1 MKNMN
6 NARYLL
12 GALAAAAIAVA
23 LGGCAAAV
31 VGGAVAGGMV
41 ATDRRSTGA
50 QVDDQNIELRASSS
64 LSGTFGERSHINV
77 TSYNAQV
84 LITGEVLT
92 EQDKQQAQQI
102 VGKVPGVRSVV
113 NELGVMPV
121 TSFSQRSEDS
131 LITAKV
137 KASMVDASDVFG
149 TLFKV
154 VTERNTVYLM
164 GRVTQAEA
172 NRATEIARSTS
183 GVQRVVRVLEIVTEA
198 QLQPPP
204 PTPATPA
211 TPSAAPAS
219 APKS

>member
-1 MKNMN
+1 
-6 NARYLL
+6 
-12 GALAAAAIAVA
+12 
-23 LGGCAAAV
+23 
-31 VGGAVAGGMV
+31 
-41 ATDRRSTGA
+41 
-50 QVDDQNIELRASSS
+50 
-64 LSGTFGERSHINV
+64 
-77 TSYNAQV
+77 
-84 LITGEVLT
+84 
-92 EQDKQQAQQI
+92 
-102 VGKVPGVRSVV
+102 
-113 NELGVMPV
+113 MPV

-154 VTERNTVYLM
+154 VTERSTVYLM

-204 PTPATPA
+204 PTPATP
-211 TPSAAPAS
+211 SAAPAS

>member
-1 MKNMN
+1 MKNTRP
-6 NARYLL
+6 ARRLA
-12 GALAAAAIAVA
+12 GALAVAAIAAA

-31 VGGAVAGGMV
+31 VGGAVATGMV

-50 QVDDQNIELRASSS
+50 QLDDQNIELRAASS
-64 LSGTFGERSHINV
+64 LSGTFGDRAHINV
-77 TSYNAQV
+77 TSFNAKV
-84 LITGEVLT
+84 LITGEVAT
-92 EQDKQQAQQI
+92 EADRQQAFQI
-102 VGKVPGVRSVV
+102 VSQVQGVRSVV
-113 NELGVMPV
+113 NELAVMPV
-121 TSFSQRSEDS
+121 TSLSQRSSDA

-164 GRVTQAEA
+164 GRVTQVEA
-172 NRATEIARSTS
+172 NRATEIARSVS

-198 QLQPPP
+198 ELKPPP

-211 TPSAAPAS
+211 SS

>member
-1 MKNMN
+1 MKHKRPVRRL
-6 NARYLL
+6 A
-12 GALAAAAIAVA
+12 GALAVAAIAAA

-31 VGGAVAGGMV
+31 VGGAVATGMV

-50 QVDDQNIELRASSS
+50 QLDDQNIELRAASS
-64 LSGTFGERSHINV
+64 LSGTFGDRAHINV
-77 TSYNAQV
+77 TSFNAKV
-84 LITGEVLT
+84 LITGEVAT
-92 EQDKQQAQQI
+92 EADKQQAFQI
-102 VGKVPGVRSVV
+102 VSQVQGVRSVV
-113 NELGVMPV
+113 NELAVMPV
-121 TSFSQRSEDS
+121 TSLSQRSSDS

-164 GRVTQAEA
+164 GRVTQVEA
-172 NRATEIARSTS
+172 NRATEIARSVS

-198 QLQPPP
+198 ELKPPP

-211 TPSAAPAS
+211 SS

>member
-1 MKNMN
+1 MKHKRPVRRL
-6 NARYLL
+6 A
-12 GALAAAAIAVA
+12 GALAVAAIAAA

-31 VGGAVAGGMV
+31 VGGAVATGMV

-50 QVDDQNIELRASSS
+50 QLDDQNIELRAASS
-64 LSGTFGERSHINV
+64 LSGTFGDRAHINV
-77 TSYNAQV
+77 TSFNAKV
-84 LITGEVLT
+84 LITGEVAT
-92 EQDKQQAQQI
+92 EADKQQAFQI
-102 VGKVPGVRSVV
+102 VSQVQGVRSVV
-113 NELGVMPV
+113 NELAVMPV
-121 TSFSQRSEDS
+121 TSLSQRSSDA

-172 NRATEIARSTS
+172 NRATEIARGVS

-198 QLQPPP
+198 ELKPPP

-211 TPSAAPAS
+211 SS

>member
-1 MKNMN
+1 MKNTRP
-6 NARYLL
+6 ARRLA
-12 GALAAAAIAVA
+12 GALAVAAIAAA

-31 VGGAVAGGMV
+31 VGGAVATGMV

-50 QVDDQNIELRASSS
+50 QLDDQNIELRAASS
-64 LSGTFGERSHINV
+64 LSGTFGDRAHINV
-77 TSYNAQV
+77 TSFNAKV
-84 LITGEVLT
+84 LITGEVAT
-92 EQDKQQAQQI
+92 EADRQQAFQI
-102 VGKVPGVRSVV
+102 VSQVQGVRSVV
-113 NELGVMPV
+113 NELAVMPV
-121 TSFSQRSEDS
+121 TSLSQRSSDS

-164 GRVTQAEA
+164 GRVTQVEA
-172 NRATEIARSTS
+172 NRATEIARSVS

-198 QLQPPP
+198 ELKPPP

-211 TPSAAPAS
+211 SS

>member
-1 MKNMN
+1 MKNLN
-6 NARYLL
+6 HARYLA
-12 GALAAAAIAVA
+12 GALAAAMVAIA
-23 LGGCAAAV
+23 LGGCAAAM

-50 QVDDQNIELRASSS
+50 QLDDQNIELRAASN
-64 LSGTFGERSHINV
+64 LSGTFGDRAHINV

-84 LITGEVLT
+84 LITGEVPT
-92 EQDKQQAQQI
+92 EVDKQLALQI
-102 VGKVPGVRSVV
+102 VSKVPGVRSVV
-113 NELGVMPV
+113 NDLGVMPP
-121 TSFSQRSEDS
+121 TSFSQRSADS
-131 LITAKV
+131 LITAQV
-137 KASMVDASDVFG
+137 KAGLLDASDVFG

-204 PTPATPA
+204 PTPATP
-211 TPSAAPAS
+211 SAAPAS

>member
-1 MKNMN
+1 MKNTRP
-6 NARYLL
+6 ARRLA
-12 GALAAAAIAVA
+12 GALAVAAIAAA

-31 VGGAVAGGMV
+31 VGGAVATGMV

-50 QVDDQNIELRASSS
+50 QLDDQNIELRAASS
-64 LSGTFGERSHINV
+64 LSGTFGDRAHINV
-77 TSYNAQV
+77 TSFNAKV
-84 LITGEVLT
+84 LITGEVAT
-92 EQDKQQAQQI
+92 EADKQQAFQI
-102 VGKVPGVRSVV
+102 VSQVQGVRSVV
-113 NELGVMPV
+113 NELAVMPV
-121 TSFSQRSEDS
+121 TSMSQRSSDA

-164 GRVTQAEA
+164 GRVTQVEA
-172 NRATEIARSTS
+172 NRATEIARSVS

-198 QLQPPP
+198 ELKPPP

-211 TPSAAPAS
+211 SS

>member
-1 MKNMN
+1 
-6 NARYLL
+6 
-12 GALAAAAIAVA
+12 
-23 LGGCAAAV
+23 
-31 VGGAVAGGMV
+31 
-41 ATDRRSTGA
+41 
-50 QVDDQNIELRASSS
+50 
-64 LSGTFGERSHINV
+64 
-77 TSYNAQV
+77 NAQV

-154 VTERNTVYLM
+154 VTERSTVYLM

-204 PTPATPA
+204 PTPATP
-211 TPSAAPAS
+211 SAAPAS

>member
-1 MKNMN
+1 MKNTRP
-6 NARYLL
+6 ARRLA
-12 GALAAAAIAVA
+12 GALAVAAIAAA

-31 VGGAVAGGMV
+31 VGGAVATGMV

-50 QVDDQNIELRASSS
+50 QLDDQNIELRAASS
-64 LSGTFGERSHINV
+64 LSGTFGDRAHINV
-77 TSYNAQV
+77 TSFNAKV
-84 LITGEVLT
+84 LITGEVAT
-92 EQDKQQAQQI
+92 EADKQQAFQI
-102 VGKVPGVRSVV
+102 VSQVQGVRSVV
-113 NELGVMPV
+113 NELAVMPV
-121 TSFSQRSEDS
+121 TSLSQRSSDS

-164 GRVTQAEA
+164 GRVTQVEA
-172 NRATEIARSTS
+172 NRATEIARGVS

-198 QLQPPP
+198 ELKPPP

-211 TPSAAPAS
+211 SS

>member
-1 MKNMN
+1 MKNTRP
-6 NARYLL
+6 ARRLA
-12 GALAAAAIAVA
+12 GALAVAAIAAA

-31 VGGAVAGGMV
+31 VGGAVATGMV

-50 QVDDQNIELRASSS
+50 QLDDQNIELRAASS
-64 LSGTFGERSHINV
+64 LSGTFGDRAHINV
-77 TSYNAQV
+77 TSFNAKV
-84 LITGEVLT
+84 LITGEVAT
-92 EQDKQQAQQI
+92 EADKQQAFQI
-102 VGKVPGVRSVV
+102 VSQVQGVRSVV
-113 NELGVMPV
+113 NELAVMPV
-121 TSFSQRSEDS
+121 TSLSQRSSDS

-149 TLFKV
+149 NLFKV

-164 GRVTQAEA
+164 GRVTQVEA
-172 NRATEIARSTS
+172 NRATEIARSVS

-198 QLQPPP
+198 ELKPPP

-211 TPSAAPAS
+211 SS

>member
-1 MKNMN
+1 MKNTRP
-6 NARYLL
+6 ARRLA
-12 GALAAAAIAVA
+12 GALAVAAIAAA

-31 VGGAVAGGMV
+31 VGGAVATGMV

-50 QVDDQNIELRASSS
+50 HLDDQNIELRAASS
-64 LSGTFGERSHINV
+64 LSGTFGDRAHINV
-77 TSYNAQV
+77 TSFNAKV
-84 LITGEVLT
+84 LITGEVAT
-92 EQDKQQAQQI
+92 EADRQQAFQI
-102 VGKVPGVRSVV
+102 VSQVQGVRSVV
-113 NELGVMPV
+113 NELAVMPV
-121 TSFSQRSEDS
+121 TSLSQRSSDA

-164 GRVTQAEA
+164 GRVTQVEA
-172 NRATEIARSTS
+172 NRATEIARSVS

-198 QLQPPP
+198 ELKPPP

-211 TPSAAPAS
+211 SS

>member
-1 MKNMN
+1 MKHTRP
-6 NARYLL
+6 ARRLA
-12 GALAAAAIAVA
+12 GALAVAAIAAA

-31 VGGAVAGGMV
+31 VGGAVATGMV

-50 QVDDQNIELRASSS
+50 QLDDQNIELRAASS
-64 LSGTFGERSHINV
+64 LSGTFGDRAHINV
-77 TSYNAQV
+77 TSFNAKV
-84 LITGEVLT
+84 LITGEVAT
-92 EQDKQQAQQI
+92 EADKQQAFQI
-102 VGKVPGVRSVV
+102 VSQVQGVRSVV
-113 NELGVMPV
+113 NELAVMPV
-121 TSFSQRSEDS
+121 TSMSQRSSDV

-164 GRVTQAEA
+164 GRVTQVEA
-172 NRATEIARSTS
+172 NRATEIARSVS

-198 QLQPPP
+198 ELKPPP

-211 TPSAAPAS
+211 SS

>member
-1 MKNMN
+1 MKHKRPVRRL
-6 NARYLL
+6 A
-12 GALAAAAIAVA
+12 GALEVAAIAAA

-31 VGGAVAGGMV
+31 VGGAVATGMV

-50 QVDDQNIELRASSS
+50 QLDDQNIELRAASS
-64 LSGTFGERSHINV
+64 LSGTFGDRAHINV
-77 TSYNAQV
+77 TSFNAKV
-84 LITGEVLT
+84 LITGEVAT
-92 EQDKQQAQQI
+92 EADRQQAFQI
-102 VGKVPGVRSVV
+102 VSQVQGVRSVV
-113 NELGVMPV
+113 NELAVMPV
-121 TSFSQRSEDS
+121 TSLSQRSSDS

-164 GRVTQAEA
+164 GRVTQVEA
-172 NRATEIARSTS
+172 NRATEIARSVS

-198 QLQPPP
+198 ELKPPP

-211 TPSAAPAS
+211 SS

>member
-1 MKNMN
+1 MKHTRP
-6 NARYLL
+6 ARRLA
-12 GALAAAAIAVA
+12 GALAVAAIAAA

-31 VGGAVAGGMV
+31 VGGAVATGMV

-50 QVDDQNIELRASSS
+50 QLDDQNIELRAASS
-64 LSGTFGERSHINV
+64 LSGTFGDRAHINV
-77 TSYNAQV
+77 TSFNAKV
-84 LITGEVLT
+84 LITGEVAT
-92 EQDKQQAQQI
+92 EADRQQAFQI
-102 VGKVPGVRSVV
+102 VSQVQGVRSVV
-113 NELGVMPV
+113 NELAVMPV
-121 TSFSQRSEDS
+121 TSLSQRSSDA

-164 GRVTQAEA
+164 GRVTQVEA
-172 NRATEIARSTS
+172 NRATEIARGVS
-183 GVQRVVRVLEIVTEA
+183 GVERVVRVLEIVTEA
-198 QLQPPP
+198 ELKPPP

-211 TPSAAPAS
+211 SS

>member
-1 MKNMN
+1 MKNTRP
-6 NARYLL
+6 ARRLA
-12 GALAAAAIAVA
+12 GALAVAAIAAA

-31 VGGAVAGGMV
+31 VGGAVATGMV

-50 QVDDQNIELRASSS
+50 QLDDQNIELRAASS
-64 LSGTFGERSHINV
+64 LSGTFGDRAHINV
-77 TSYNAQV
+77 TSFNAKV
-84 LITGEVLT
+84 LITGEVAT
-92 EQDKQQAQQI
+92 EADKQQAFQI
-102 VGKVPGVRSVV
+102 VSQVQGVRSVV
-113 NELGVMPV
+113 NELAVMPV
-121 TSFSQRSEDS
+121 TSLSQRSSDS

-164 GRVTQAEA
+164 GRVTQVEA
-172 NRATEIARSTS
+172 NRATEIARSVS

-198 QLQPPP
+198 ELKPPP

-211 TPSAAPAS
+211 SS

>member
-1 MKNMN
+1 MKNTRP
-6 NARYLL
+6 ARRLA
-12 GALAAAAIAVA
+12 GALAVAAIAAA

-31 VGGAVAGGMV
+31 VGGAVATGIV

-50 QVDDQNIELRASSS
+50 QLYDQNIELRAASS
-64 LSGTFGERSHINV
+64 LSGTFGDRAHINV
-77 TSYNAQV
+77 TSFNAKV
-84 LITGEVLT
+84 LITGEVAT
-92 EQDKQQAQQI
+92 EADKQQAFQI
-102 VGKVPGVRSVV
+102 VSQVQGVRSVV
-113 NELGVMPV
+113 NELAVMPV
-121 TSFSQRSEDS
+121 TSLSQRSSDS

-149 TLFKV
+149 NLFKV

-164 GRVTQAEA
+164 GRVTQVEA
-172 NRATEIARSTS
+172 NRATEIARSVS

-198 QLQPPP
+198 ELKSPP

-211 TPSAAPAS
+211 SS

>member
-1 MKNMN
+1 MMHMKQ
-6 NARYLL
+6 ARRLAGL
-12 GALAAAAIAVA
+12 LAAATVAIA

-50 QVDDQNIELRASSS
+50 QLDDQNIELRAASS
-64 LSGTFGERSHINV
+64 LSGTFGDRAHINV

-84 LITGEVLT
+84 LITGEVPT
-92 EQDKQQAQQI
+92 EADKQQAQQI
-102 VGKVPGVRSVV
+102 VAKVPGVRSVV
-113 NELGVMPV
+113 NDLGVMPP
-121 TSFSQRSEDS
+121 TSLSQRSEDS

-164 GRVTQAEA
+164 GRVTQVEA
-172 NRATEIARSTS
+172 NKATEIARSIS

-198 QLQPPP
+198 ELKPPP
-204 PTPATPA
+204 PTPASPA
-211 TPSAAPAS
+211 ATPAS
-219 APKS
+219 APKT

>member
-1 MKNMN
+1 MKHTRP
-6 NARYLL
+6 ARRLA
-12 GALAAAAIAVA
+12 GALAVAAIAAA

-31 VGGAVAGGMV
+31 VGGAVATGMV

-50 QVDDQNIELRASSS
+50 QLDDQNIELRAASS
-64 LSGTFGERSHINV
+64 LSGTFGDRAHINV
-77 TSYNAQV
+77 TSFNAKV
-84 LITGEVLT
+84 LITGEVAT
-92 EQDKQQAQQI
+92 EADKQQAFQI
-102 VGKVPGVRSVV
+102 VSQVQGVRSVV
-113 NELGVMPV
+113 NELAVMPV
-121 TSFSQRSEDS
+121 TSLSQRSSDA

-164 GRVTQAEA
+164 GRVTQVEA
-172 NRATEIARSTS
+172 NRATEIARSVS

-198 QLQPPP
+198 ELKPPP

-211 TPSAAPAS
+211 SS

>member
-1 MKNMN
+1 MKNLKH
-6 NARYLL
+6 ARYLA
-12 GALAAAAIAVA
+12 GALAAAAVVVA
-23 LGGCAAAV
+23 LGGCAAAM

-50 QVDDQNIELRASSS
+50 QLDDQNIELRAASN
-64 LSGTFGERSHINV
+64 LSGTFGERAHINV

-84 LITGEVLT
+84 LVTGEVPT
-92 EQDKQQAQQI
+92 EADKQLAQQI
-102 VGKVPGVRSVV
+102 VSKVPGVRSVV
-113 NELGVMPV
+113 NDLGVMPP
-121 TSFSQRSEDS
+121 TSLSQRSEDG

-137 KASMVDASDVFG
+137 KAAMLDASDVFG

-172 NRATEIARSTS
+172 NRATEIARSIS

-198 QLQPPP
+198 ELKPMAQPQPA
-204 PTPATPA
+204 PAT
-211 TPSAAPAS
+211 PAS

>member
-1 MKNMN
+1 MKHTRP
-6 NARYLL
+6 ARRLA
-12 GALAAAAIAVA
+12 GALAVAAIAAA

-31 VGGAVAGGMV
+31 VGGAVATGMV

-50 QVDDQNIELRASSS
+50 QLDDQNIELRAASS
-64 LSGTFGERSHINV
+64 LSGTFGDRAHINV
-77 TSYNAQV
+77 TSFNAKV
-84 LITGEVLT
+84 LITGEVAT
-92 EQDKQQAQQI
+92 EADRQQAFQI
-102 VGKVPGVRSVV
+102 VSQVQGVRSVV
-113 NELGVMPV
+113 NELAVMPV
-121 TSFSQRSEDS
+121 TSMSQRSSDA

-164 GRVTQAEA
+164 GRVTQVEA
-172 NRATEIARSTS
+172 NRATEIARSVS

-198 QLQPPP
+198 ELKPPP

-211 TPSAAPAS
+211 SS

>member
-1 MKNMN
+1 MKHTRP
-6 NARYLL
+6 ARRLA
-12 GALAAAAIAVA
+12 GALAVAAIAAA

-31 VGGAVAGGMV
+31 VGGAVATGMV

-50 QVDDQNIELRASSS
+50 QLDDQNIELRAASS
-64 LSGTFGERSHINV
+64 LSGTFGDRAHINV
-77 TSYNAQV
+77 TSFNAKV
-84 LITGEVLT
+84 LITGEVAT
-92 EQDKQQAQQI
+92 EADKQQAFQI
-102 VGKVPGVRSVV
+102 VSQVQGVRSVV
-113 NELGVMPV
+113 NELAVMPV
-121 TSFSQRSEDS
+121 TSLSQRSSDA

-149 TLFKV
+149 NLFKV

-164 GRVTQAEA
+164 GRVTQVEA
-172 NRATEIARSTS
+172 NRATEIARSVS

-198 QLQPPP
+198 ELKPPP

-211 TPSAAPAS
+211 SS

>member
-1 MKNMN
+1 MKNTRP
-6 NARYLL
+6 ARRLA
-12 GALAAAAIAVA
+12 GALAVAAIAAA

-31 VGGAVAGGMV
+31 VGGAVATGMV

-50 QVDDQNIELRASSS
+50 QLDDQNIELRAASS
-64 LSGTFGERSHINV
+64 LSGTFGDRAHINV
-77 TSYNAQV
+77 TSFNAKV
-84 LITGEVLT
+84 LITGEVAT
-92 EQDKQQAQQI
+92 EADKQQAFQI
-102 VGKVPGVRSVV
+102 VSQVQGVRSVV
-113 NELGVMPV
+113 NELAVMPV
-121 TSFSQRSEDS
+121 TSLSQRSSDS

-164 GRVTQAEA
+164 GRVTQVEA
-172 NRATEIARSTS
+172 NRATEIARGVS
-183 GVQRVVRVLEIVTEA
+183 GVERVVRVLEIVTEA
-198 QLQPPP
+198 ELKPPP

-211 TPSAAPAS
+211 SS

>member
-1 MKNMN
+1 MKHTRP
-6 NARYLL
+6 ARRLA
-12 GALAAAAIAVA
+12 GALAVAAIAAA

-31 VGGAVAGGMV
+31 VGGAVATGMV

-50 QVDDQNIELRASSS
+50 QLDDQNIELRAASS
-64 LSGTFGERSHINV
+64 LSGTFGDRAHINV
-77 TSYNAQV
+77 TSFNAKV
-84 LITGEVLT
+84 LITGEVAT
-92 EQDKQQAQQI
+92 EADKQQAFQI
-102 VGKVPGVRSVV
+102 VSQVQGVRSVV
-113 NELGVMPV
+113 NELAVMPV
-121 TSFSQRSEDS
+121 TSLSQRSSDA

-164 GRVTQAEA
+164 GRVTQVEA
-172 NRATEIARSTS
+172 NRATEIARGVS
-183 GVQRVVRVLEIVTEA
+183 GVERVVRVLEIVTEA
-198 QLQPPP
+198 ELKPPP

-211 TPSAAPAS
+211 SS

>member
-1 MKNMN
+1 MKHTRP
-6 NARYLL
+6 ARRLA
-12 GALAAAAIAVA
+12 GALAVAAIAAA

-31 VGGAVAGGMV
+31 VGGAVATGMV

-50 QVDDQNIELRASSS
+50 QLDDQNIELRAASS
-64 LSGTFGERSHINV
+64 LSGTFGDRAHINV
-77 TSYNAQV
+77 TSFNAKV
-84 LITGEVLT
+84 LITGEVAT
-92 EQDKQQAQQI
+92 EADRQQAFQI
-102 VGKVPGVRSVV
+102 VSQVQGVRSVV
-113 NELGVMPV
+113 NELAVMPV
-121 TSFSQRSEDS
+121 TSLSQRSSDS

-172 NRATEIARSTS
+172 NRATEIARGVS

-198 QLQPPP
+198 ELKPPP

-211 TPSAAPAS
+211 SS

>member
-1 MKNMN
+1 MKHTRP
-6 NARYLL
+6 ARRLA
-12 GALAAAAIAVA
+12 GALAVAAIAAA

-31 VGGAVAGGMV
+31 VGGAVATGMV

-50 QVDDQNIELRASSS
+50 QLVDQNIELRAASS
-64 LSGTFGERSHINV
+64 LSGTFGDRAHINV
-77 TSYNAQV
+77 TSFNAKV
-84 LITGEVLT
+84 LITGEVAT
-92 EQDKQQAQQI
+92 EADKQQAFQI
-102 VGKVPGVRSVV
+102 VSQVQGVRSVV
-113 NELGVMPV
+113 NELAVMPV
-121 TSFSQRSEDS
+121 TSLSQRSSDS

-164 GRVTQAEA
+164 GRVTQVEA
-172 NRATEIARSTS
+172 NRATEIARSVS

-198 QLQPPP
+198 ELKPPP

-211 TPSAAPAS
+211 SS

>member
-1 MKNMN
+1 MKHKRPVRRL
-6 NARYLL
+6 A
-12 GALAAAAIAVA
+12 GALAVAAIAAA

-31 VGGAVAGGMV
+31 VGGAVATGMV

-50 QVDDQNIELRASSS
+50 QLDDQNIELRAASS
-64 LSGTFGERSHINV
+64 LSGTFGDRAHINV
-77 TSYNAQV
+77 TSFNAKV
-84 LITGEVLT
+84 LITGEVAT
-92 EQDKQQAQQI
+92 EADRQQAFQI
-102 VGKVPGVRSVV
+102 VSQVQGVRSGGD
-113 NELGVMPV
+113 ELAVMAV
-121 TSFSQRSEDS
+121 TALSQRSSDA

-172 NRATEIARSTS
+172 NRATEIARGVS

-198 QLQPPP
+198 ELKPPP

-211 TPSAAPAS
+211 SS